1 MQIRTIAALLVMTLA
16 PVISQAAPSSPPPEI
31 LKLTSAVIHATNTDD
46 PSALAGLF
54 TDDAVV
60 VDENPPFAWRGAGAG
75 VAWWH
80 VVQKIIQK
88 ERLVHLQATNLRTG
102 EFKQS
107 TTDAYLVQSM
117 TITATTPG
125 KPLSEAGTLTYT
137 FHKTGSTWLISTMV
151 WTTKPANY

>member
-1 MQIRTIAALLVMTLA
+1 MTLA
-16 PVISQAAPSSPPPEI
+16 PVISQAAPSSLPPEI
-31 LKLTSAVIHATNTDD
+31 SKLTSAVIHATNTDD

-88 ERLVHLQATNLRTG
+88 ERLVHLQATNIRTG

-107 TTDAYLVQSM
+107 TNDAYLVQSM
-117 TITATTPG
+117 TITAATPG
-125 KPLSEAGTLTYT
+125 KPLAEPGTLTYT

-151 WTTKPANY
+151 WTTKPGNY